1 MLAIFCDIA
10 WDVRH
15 FNYVIDDKG
24 RQRLHSREL
33 IRLVEWQIRAVY
45 AYAFKELILLGERFK
60 RGIPSQGEHV
70 FLALQQAAGTVFF
83 RRV

>member
-15 FNYVIDDKG
+15 FNYVVDDKG

-33 IRLVEWQIRAVY
+33 IRLVERQIRAVY
-45 AYAFKELILLGERFK
+45 AHAFEELIVLGEGFQRRVRVRESIYFCPESD
-60 RGIPSQGEHV
+60 RRNRI
-70 FLALQQAAGTVFF
+70 F
-83 RRV
+83 RRI